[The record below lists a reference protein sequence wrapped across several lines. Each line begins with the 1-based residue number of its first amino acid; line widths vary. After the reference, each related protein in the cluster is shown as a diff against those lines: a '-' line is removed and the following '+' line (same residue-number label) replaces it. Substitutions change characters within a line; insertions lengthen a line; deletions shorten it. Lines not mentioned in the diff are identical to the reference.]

1 MSLRFAQLVQEIYGR
16 PCLINPQAHQVISN
30 VFMKHYTGAAGA
42 DAGQTGMS
50 TPLMALAGNGTQ
62 TEGDGVIS
70 YQGDL
75 AIINVSG
82 PITQRVPQLFKEIC
96 GMTDLGD
103 LTQAF
108 KDAEASPRVAGI
120 LLNIDSPGG
129 SVTGV
134 PEFGNLVANCC
145 KPLVAYTESMCDSA
159 AYWIAAGA
167 DEIVATGSASVGCI
181 GVYMAFMDQSRAME
195 LAGLNVELFKTGTF
209 KGMGYPGT
217 SLTEEQRA
225 FLQADVDEIH
235 QWFTGHVSE
244 HRPVSGEDTFEG
256 QDFMGREAQRR
267 GLVDEIG
274 DFDFA
279 VQELR
284 TLIETRG

>member
-1 MSLRFAQLVQEIYGR
+1 MRFAQLTKEIFCK
-16 PCLINPQAHQVISN
+16 PCLITPQMHHQIADIFMQHVTGLAHEDGGVAESAKA
-30 VFMKHYTGAAGA
+30 VFASSRDDKL
-42 DAGQTGMS
+42 
-50 TPLMALAGNGTQ
+50 P
-62 TEGDGVIS
+62 EGLIE

-75 AIINVSG
+75 AVLHIAG
-82 PITQRVPQLFKEIC
+82 PITQRVPQLFKDYC
-96 GMTDLGD
+96 GMIDLD
-103 LTQAF
+103 DMTRAF

-120 LLNIDSPGG
+120 LLSIDSPGG
-129 SVTGV
+129 SVTGT
-134 PEFGNLVANCC
+134 PEFGNRVANCQ
-145 KPLVAYTESMCDSA
+145 KPVVAFTDSMCDSA

-167 DEIVATGSASVGCI
+167 SEIVATESASVGCI
-181 GVYMAFMDQSRAME
+181 GVYMAYLDKSRQLEA
-195 LAGLNVELFKTGTF
+195 AGLDVELFKTGVF

-225 FLQADVDEIH
+225 ILQADVDSIH
-235 QWFTGHVSE
+235 QWFTGHVLE
-244 HRPVSGEDTFEG
+244 HRQVTGEDTFEG
-256 QDFMGREAQRR
+256 QDFMGREAKKR